1 MRNIVHNFV
10 YYLCHITC
18 FVHYLGLLPYI
29 KCWAYV
35 YSHMTTNSEM
45 RCFFGVIL
53 FILKV

>member
-35 YSHMTTNSEM
+35 YSHMTTNNEM
-45 RCFFGVIL
+45 RFFFFVC
-53 FILKV
+53 V